1 MTKPKPRNGLAN
13 IHILTSDAFV
23 RAEAARRSAASQPK
37 PRRQTSSQKV
47 LGKTRIQES
56 VKKRQ
61 RLPPAVPK
69 NKSMKEIHEMD
80 PQSPELLVLTRS
92 TGKTRGR
99 PRKYRDH
106 DGTLLVDPDT
116 LSWRDRRKFD
126 HQEQANDRRAK
137 LRKYEAEVI
146 AAYRELEHHVSQRD
160 HNSMEVY
167 DEDYAIAQG
176 VLSMDDW
183 DDEELIRGYRRNRNG
198 RFGAPP
204 KYIAREVQQE
214 AFRRLVNRGERK
226 MKEAYIKSVEGLIDL
241 AHHASSEKVRL
252 DAQRELLN
260 RVIGKVPDKVL
271 VAHEEPW
278 EQMLADS
285 MVPISEMPAID
296 MTTDDDGVARVTP
309 DEPEA
314 VDEPDIIE
322 VDGHIIDVQGSGGV
336 ETSQPVRGN
345 GRPRS
350 RKAPSPEHLTTPPTD
365 NMTPGDYTGVESSTI
380 AKSSGQTHRKPYEKS
395 KRSGKRG
402 SPSPR
407 T

>member
-1 MTKPKPRNGLAN
+1 MYDSCVKKNSLEGLESVDVDAIKAERQRRFEAN
-13 IHILTSDAFV
+13 
-23 RAEAARRSAASQPK
+23 QPK
-37 PRRQTSSQKV
+37 MHRDTGTQKV
-47 LGKTRIQES
+47 LGKTRIQAN
-56 VKKRQ
+56 VKARK

-69 NKSMKEIHEMD
+69 NKSMKEIHDMD
-80 PQSPELLVLTRS
+80 PQSPELIVKTRT
-92 TGKTRGR
+92 TGKSPGR
-99 PRKYRDH
+99 PRKYVER
-106 DGTLLVDPDT
+106 DGTPLVDPDT
-116 LSWRDRRKFD
+116 LSWREDYNAA
-126 HQEQANDRRAK
+126 HQARANERRAR

-146 AAYRELEHHVSQRD
+146 AAYRELEHHVSRTD
-160 HNSMEVY
+160 HNAMEVY

-198 RFGAPP
+198 RWGTPP

-296 MTTDDDGVARVTP
+296 MEAGDDGVAR
-309 DEPEA
+309 A
-314 VDEPDIIE
+314 L
-322 VDGHIIDVQGSGGV
+322 DVEGSGGV
-336 ETSQPVRGN
+336 ETSESVRGN

-350 RKAPSPEHLTTPPTD
+350 QKAPPPEHLTTPPTD
-365 NMTPGDYTGVESSTI
+365 NMTPGDYEGVESSTI
-380 AKSSGQTHRKPYEKS
+380 AKSSGQTHRKVYTKS

-407 T
+407 S